1 MMIDCTLKDVAT
13 SIQTGPFGSQ
23 LHSSD
28 YSEEGTPVV
37 MPQDIVDGQISE
49 LKIARVD
56 DSHVE
61 RLARHKLKQGE
72 IVYPRRGNL
81 AKCAFIT
88 PNEENWLC
96 GTGCLKVTIDTSK
109 ANPKYI
115 YFHLQ
120 LPDSVSCIENATI
133 GSTMPNLNTGILGN
147 VRLKLPNIDIQN
159 KIVDILSLYDELIAI
174 NRKKIKVL
182 EEMAMRTYREW
193 FVYMRFPGYEHTPKV
208 DGLPQGWQCLAI
220 SDMLSSYIGGGWG
233 EEDASEKFCKPAF
246 VIRGSDIPSILQGIP
261 NYDIYRYHSK
271 SNLLHSYGGDVICA
285 SFCKRLV
292 PKQDM
297 SFFLYTYLQQIYRMG
312 LLDTFCVRTT
322 GISNFKFEAFIKFQK
337 VVVPSNELLISFNK
351 IASPI
356 YEEISTIGNQ
366 ICHISKMRDKL
377 LPQLMRGKLEIKA

>member
-159 KIVDILSLYDELIAI
+159 KIVDILSCT
-174 NRKKIKVL
+174 
-182 EEMAMRTYREW
+182 M
-193 FVYMRFPGYEHTPKV
+193 
-208 DGLPQGWQCLAI
+208 
-220 SDMLSSYIGGGWG
+220 
-233 EEDASEKFCKPAF
+233 
-246 VIRGSDIPSILQGIP
+246 
-261 NYDIYRYHSK
+261 
-271 SNLLHSYGGDVICA
+271 NLLQSIVRRLKYWRKWLCVPIVNGSCICD
-285 SFCKRLV
+285 SL
-292 PKQDM
+292 DM
-297 SFFLYTYLQQIYRMG
+297 SIHL
-312 LLDTFCVRTT
+312 
-322 GISNFKFEAFIKFQK
+322 K
-337 VVVPSNELLISFNK
+337 
-351 IASPI
+351 
-356 YEEISTIGNQ
+356 
-366 ICHISKMRDKL
+366 
-377 LPQLMRGKLEIKA
+377 

>member
-49 LKIARVD
+49 SKIARVD
-56 DSHVE
+56 DSQVE

-72 IVYPRRGNL
+72 IVYPRRGDL
-81 AKCAFIT
+81 AKCAFVT

-115 YFHLQ
+115 YFYLQ

-159 KIVDILSLYDELIAI
+159 KIVDILSQYDELIAI
-174 NRKKIKVL
+174 NRKKIQVL

-193 FVYMRFPGYEHTPKV
+193 FVHMRFPGYETTPKE
-208 DGLPQGWQCLAI
+208 DGLPQGWNYESLAELGSFKRGVNITKDVAIEGEIPVVAGGLSPSCYHNVANTLAPVITVSASGANAGFTRLYFQNIWAADCSYLDSNCPHIFYIYCFMKTYKEGIDNLQKGSAQPHVYANLDKI
-220 SDMLSSYIGGGWG
+220 S
-233 EEDASEKFCKPAF
+233 
-246 VIRGSDIPSILQGIP
+246 
-261 NYDIYRYHSK
+261 
-271 SNLLHSYGGDVICA
+271 
-285 SFCKRLV
+285 
-292 PKQDM
+292 
-297 SFFLYTYLQQIYRMG
+297 
-312 LLDTFCVRTT
+312 
-322 GISNFKFEAFIKFQK
+322 
-337 VVVPSNELLISFNK
+337 EL
-351 IASPI
+351 
-356 YEEISTIGNQ
+356 
-366 ICHISKMRDKL
+366 
-377 LPQLMRGKLEIKA
+377 